1 LTLLPLY
8 GFHKGAVSPTF
19 RCFTA
24 YLMALNVGGLAQV
37 KSVFLSFNGKVNSIT
52 ETKKT
57 SLSIVGSYDS
67 QYRDELLGS
76 SWSSLSSCEGSFA
89 LQEEDG
95 DSRNLREF
103 SLRVTVKASQAEQPL
118 GMARIMSVL
127 EAAVATGTRTTSP

>member
-1 LTLLPLY
+1 
-8 GFHKGAVSPTF
+8 
-19 RCFTA
+19 
-24 YLMALNVGGLAQV
+24 MALNVGGLAQV

-76 SWSSLSSCEGSFA
+76 GWSSLSSCEGSFA